1 MTGYEPECGN
11 GMDEKQIL
19 LALSNSDDVGVWE
32 WDLKSDV
39 ITVKGSLR
47 GRYDTVGDTLSGP
60 SAEVLSRIMEEDA
73 GVLQSAVQKA
83 IETGEQFSVVYR
95 VLRPDGT
102 TVFSNTQGRCT
113 FGANGEA
120 VSVSGITVDV
130 TAQKAAERAL
140 TESEER
146 FRAMTNAIDQMVWST
161 TADGLYDF
169 YNDRWYDF
177 TGMPRKSAVG
187 REWHQVL
194 HPDDRA
200 SAQAAWQK
208 SLRTGDPYDFQ
219 YRLKHHIGH
228 YRWVAA
234 RAQPTQDS
242 SGKIVRWYGSC
253 TDIHEIK
260 LEEHRRRFLLD
271 LNDQLRST
279 SSALDATMT
288 ASRAIGE
295 FINVPRVGYG
305 DIDGTGETVTVER
318 DWTTGEAFSLA
329 GESRILDGFGPAV
342 IEVLKAG
349 ETLVVTDCYQDA
361 RAGDRFAPTWD
372 SIGCR
377 ALIVV
382 PILRAGLLKAI
393 FYLHDP
399 KPRKWTKEDIALA
412 EDVTQRTFA
421 YVERLRAE
429 QEILKLNATLELR
442 VADEVAERT
451 RAQDQLRQ
459 AQKMEALGNLT
470 GGVAHDF
477 NNLLHVVSGNLQ
489 LLTKEVAGNEKAE
502 RRISHALAGVNRG
515 SKLASQLLAFGR
527 RQALDP
533 RPVNIGR
540 LVRGM
545 DELLQR
551 SIGEGIEIETI
562 VSGGLWNSFVDP
574 TQIENALLN
583 LAINARDAMDGS
595 GKLTIEVGNANI
607 DDTYARRHED
617 VRPGQYVALFVTDT
631 GSGMSPELLTKVFEP
646 FFSTKPVGKGSGLGL
661 SMVYGFAKQTGGH
674 VQIYSEVGQGTTVR
688 MYLPRSMHEEAVEV
702 ERSDL
707 PIVGGH
713 ETILVAEDD
722 EGVRATVVEMLQELG
737 YRVLKAADAAAA
749 LQVIESGVAIDLLF
763 TDVVM
768 PGPLKSVELARRA
781 QERTPSIKVLFTSGY
796 TENSIVHGGRLDDGV
811 KLLSKPYTREQLAHK
826 IRQSLDDRQQEIP
839 HSRATNAQRTV
850 TDPAAPSANKLKI
863 LVVEDDVLIRMS
875 IIDMLDEI
883 GHSSI
888 ETGSAEEALQ
898 VLERETIDVLL
909 TDLGLP
915 GMSGEIFARHV
926 RQRWP
931 KLSIV
936 FATGMNKAPLLDNNS
951 HTALLEKPFGTD
963 NVRAAIDQSRV

>member
-1 MTGYEPECGN
+1 MNE
-11 GMDEKQIL
+11 QQVL
-19 LALSNSDDVGVWE
+19 LALSNSDDIGVWE
-32 WDLKSDV
+32 WDLKNDLIS
-39 ITVKGSLR
+39 VKGSLQ
-47 GRYDTVGDTLSGP
+47 GRYGDIGDRLSGA
-60 SAEVLSRIMEEDA
+60 SAEILSRIMPADA
-73 GVLQSAVQKA
+73 GILEAAVHNA
-83 IETGEQFSVVYR
+83 IRTGELFSVVYR
-95 VLRPDGT
+95 VVRPDGT
-102 TVFSNTQGRCT
+102 TVFCNTQGRCT
-113 FGANGEA
+113 YGAGNEPLF
-120 VSVSGITVDV
+120 VSGVTIDV
-130 TAQKAAERAL
+130 TAQKSAEHAL

-161 TADGLYDF
+161 TADGIYDF

-177 TGMPRKSAVG
+177 TGIPHKSATG

-200 SAQAAWQK
+200 HAQSAWQS
-208 SLRTGDPYDFQ
+208 SLRIGDPYDFQ
-219 YRLKHHIGH
+219 YRLKHHTGQ

-234 RAQPTQDS
+234 RAQPTRDS
-242 SGKIVRWYGSC
+242 LGNIVRWYGSC
-253 TDIHEIK
+253 TDIHQIK
-260 LEEHRRRFLLD
+260 LEEQRRRFLLD

-288 ASRAIGE
+288 ASKAIGE
-295 FINVPRVGYG
+295 FLNVPRVGYG
-305 DIDGTGETVTVER
+305 DIDQTGDTVTVER
-318 DWTTGEAFSLA
+318 DWTSGDASSLA

-342 IEVLKAG
+342 IDVLKAG
-349 ETLVVTDCYQDA
+349 ETLVVTDCYQDM
-361 RAGDRFAPTWD
+361 RAGDIFAPTWD

-382 PILRAGLLKAI
+382 PILRTGLLKAI

-399 KPRKWTKEDIALA
+399 LPRNWTKEDVALA

-429 QEILKLNATLELR
+429 QEILRLNATLELR
-442 VADEVAERT
+442 VANEVAERT

-477 NNLLHVVSGNLQ
+477 NNLLQVVSGNLQ
-489 LLTKEVAGNEKAE
+489 LLTKDVAGDERAQ
-502 RRISHALAGVNRG
+502 RRISNALAGVNRG

-533 RPVNIGR
+533 RALNISR

-545 DELLQR
+545 EELLQR
-551 SIGEGIEIETI
+551 SIGEGVEIETI
-562 VSGGLWNSFVDP
+562 VSGGLWNSLADP

-583 LAINARDAMDGS
+583 LAINARDAMDGF
-595 GKLTIEVGNANI
+595 GKLTIEVGNAYI
-607 DDTYARRHED
+607 DDAYARQHDD
-617 VRPGQYVALFVTDT
+617 VRPGHYVALSVTDT
-631 GSGMSPELLTKVFEP
+631 GSGISPELLEKVFEP

-674 VQIYSEVGQGTTVR
+674 VRIYSEIGQGTTVR
-688 MYLPRSMHEEAVEV
+688 MYLPRSTQKEDLEV

-707 PIVGGH
+707 PIVGGQ

-722 EGVRATVVEMLQELG
+722 EGVRTTVVEMLQELG
-737 YRVLKAADAAAA
+737 YRVLKAPDAAAA
-749 LQVIESGVAIDLLF
+749 LLVIESGAAIDLLF

-768 PGPLKSVELARRA
+768 PGPLKSVDLARKAR
-781 QERTPSIKVLFTSGY
+781 EWVPSIAVLFTSGY
-796 TENSIVHGGRLDDGV
+796 TENSIVHGGRLDEGV

-826 IRQSLDDRQQEIP
+826 IRQSLDDQQRPIT
-839 HSRATNAQRTV
+839 HASISTV
-850 TDPAAPSANKLKI
+850 KPVIDPAQTGAGLLKI

-875 IIDMLDEI
+875 IVDMLDEI

-888 ETGSAEEALQ
+888 EAGSAEEALQ
-898 VLERETIDVLL
+898 TLERERVDIVI

-915 GMSGEIFARHV
+915 GMSGEVFAQQV

-931 KLSIV
+931 ELPIV
-936 FATGMNKAPLLDNNS
+936 FATGMNRAPLLDDS
-951 HTALLEKPFGTD
+951 SRTALLGKPFGID
-963 NVRAAIDQSRV
+963 EVRTALEESRS